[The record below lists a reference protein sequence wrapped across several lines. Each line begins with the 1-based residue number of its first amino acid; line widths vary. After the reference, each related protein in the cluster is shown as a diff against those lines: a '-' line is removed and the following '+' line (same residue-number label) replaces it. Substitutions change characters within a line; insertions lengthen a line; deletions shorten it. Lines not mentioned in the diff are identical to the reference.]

1 MMDDALNNYAITNAS
16 VCIECTYQNV
26 CIYKGFLL
34 VTEEAGSQT
43 GPEFRAPYFIYC
55 LTKLTLTK

>member
-1 MMDDALNNYAITNAS
+1 MQLLMPVFVLS
-16 VCIECTYQNV
+16 VLKNV

-43 GPEFRAPYFIYC
+43 GPEFTGPYLIYC